1 MDFDLPGLEGD
12 NKDDS
17 ELTSVTTSL
26 PTTMASSSTVTMSQ
40 TTTPVHVT
48 AVSRTKVVHPS
59 VSFFEVL
66 VTNRD
71 KTLSALKVLK

>member
-1 MDFDLPGLEGD
+1 MDFDLPDLEGN

-26 PTTMASSSTVTMSQ
+26 PTTMASSSSTVTMNQ

-48 AVSRTKVVHPS
+48 AGSRTKVVYAS
-59 VSFFEVL
+59 VSFF
-66 VTNRD
+66 
-71 KTLSALKVLK
+71 

>member
-1 MDFDLPGLEGD
+1 MDFDLPDLEGN

-26 PTTMASSSTVTMSQ
+26 PTTMASPSTVTMSQ

-48 AVSRTKVVHPS
+48 AVSRTKVVHAS
-59 VSFFEVL
+59 ASFFEVL
-66 VTNRD
+66 VSNRD
-71 KTLSALKVLK
+71 KLLSAL

>member
-1 MDFDLPGLEGD
+1 MDFDLPVLEGN

-48 AVSRTKVVHPS
+48 AFSRTKVVHPS

-71 KTLSALKVLK
+71 KTLSAL

>member
-1 MDFDLPGLEGD
+1 MDFDLPGVEGN
-12 NKDDS
+12 NKDYS
-17 ELTSVTTSL
+17 ELTSITTSL
-26 PTTMASSSTVTMSQ
+26 PTAMASSSTVTMSQ

-59 VSFFEVL
+59 LSFFEVL

-71 KTLSALKVLK
+71 KTLLAL